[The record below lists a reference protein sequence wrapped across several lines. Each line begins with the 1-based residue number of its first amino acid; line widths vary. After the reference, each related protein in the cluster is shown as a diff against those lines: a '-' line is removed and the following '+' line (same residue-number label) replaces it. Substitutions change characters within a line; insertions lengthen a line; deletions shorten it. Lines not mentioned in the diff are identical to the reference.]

1 MKAIQE
7 LRMEHDAV
15 RLTLKVLDR
24 ICQEIELSG
33 KLDKAQHVDHL
44 LEFFTVFVDKC
55 HHGKE
60 EELLF
65 PALEQI
71 GVNRDNGPIGVM
83 LREHQLG
90 RESVQ
95 KMKAAFSQFK
105 TGSVSAAVD
114 FTRNARDYI
123 SLLDQH
129 IEKENN
135 VLFPLA
141 EKQLSEA
148 KLAELLKG
156 FEKIEA
162 DKIGVGKHEEFH
174 KMIDQLESAYL
185 VK

>member
-1 MKAIQE
+1 MNAIQE

-15 RLTLKVLDR
+15 KLTLKVLDR

-33 KLDKAQHVDHL
+33 KLGDAQHVDHL

-65 PALEQI
+65 PALEKI
-71 GVNRDNGPIGVM
+71 GVNRDKGPIGVM

-90 RESVQ
+90 RECVQ

-105 TGSVSAAVD
+105 TGVAPAAVD
-114 FTRNARDYI
+114 FTRSARDYI
-123 SLLDQH
+123 SLLNQH
-129 IEKENN
+129 IDKENN
-135 VLFPLA
+135 VLFPIA
-141 EKQLSEA
+141 EKQLTEA

-156 FEKIEA
+156 FERIEEQ
-162 DKIGVGKHEEFH
+162 KIGVGKHEEFH

-185 VK
+185 K